1 MSDVRSRL
9 FDAHVQHE
17 LSLWHGDALAQT
29 LAESV
34 SSFFRWCKNT
44 KLDDVATR
52 AQIAGVIERYVIE
65 LRVSGGIT
73 ELTGEMSNV
82 VFSSR
87 ASADTRLDEVV
98 TPASYNEFADKILA
112 LEGVRRELISLI
124 AHNASVSAIS
134 ARLAARS
141 LLDLLSP
148 PIALTRALH
157 EVSLVSQLRD
167 RVVPRLERQVAAGL
181 AWYLSRHREQVRQH
195 AEQHMLEELDSE
207 RLRAALD
214 ELWDGISSM
223 RLSEVFALVGEQDIE
238 DFVVLV
244 YEFWLRYRKTE
255 YFRRVSTELVGHF
268 FSKYGQETL
277 YALIEDMGVTEAM
290 VSGELRMLL
299 GPILDHAARTGSL
312 ERLIR
317 ARLEAFYASPT
328 ARAVLGE

>member
-1 MSDVRSRL
+1 MSDLRVKL
-9 FDAHVQHE
+9 LDAHVQHE

-34 SSFFRWCKNT
+34 QSLFRWCKQT

-52 AQIAGVIERYVIE
+52 AQIVGVIERYVIE

-98 TPASYNEFADKILA
+98 PPASYNEFADKILA
-112 LEGVRRELISLI
+112 LEGLRRELISLI
-124 AHNASVSAIS
+124 AQNASVSAIGV
-134 ARLAARS
+134 RLAARS
-141 LLDLLSP
+141 LLELLAP
-148 PIALTRALH
+148 PAALTRALSD
-157 EVSLVSQLRD
+157 VSLVAQLRE
-167 RVVPRLERQVAAGL
+167 RVVPRLEQQVAAGL
-181 AWYLSRHREQVRQH
+181 AWYLSRQRERVRQH
-195 AEQHMLEELDSE
+195 TEQYLLEEVDSE
-207 RLRAALD
+207 RLRAAVD
-214 ELWDGISSM
+214 ELWDRISSM

-255 YFRRVSTELVGHF
+255 YFRRVSTEVVDHF
-268 FSKYGQETL
+268 FAKYGQESL

-290 VSGELRMLL
+290 VSAELHLLL
-299 GPILDHAARTGSL
+299 GPMLDHAARSGAL

-317 ARLEAFYASPT
+317 ARLEAFYASAS
-328 ARAVLGE
+328 ARAVLGD